1 MQAGAA
7 SMDVELHPLLPR
19 RPFSWTAGAAARFRG
34 SYNRRPWEL
43 RPKLELQP
51 WMAGSC
57 NRPPGELHAVNG
69 DFSFHRNTSAT
80 TVFLSC
86 WYRRRFLLEMAT
98 EFATFIHG
106 RASSVTTTTYFCYNR
121 CSFCCVRG

>member
-69 DFSFHRNTSAT
+69 STAISGGWGWLASMGGAGLT
-80 TVFLSC
+80 G
-86 WYRRRFLLEMAT
+86 E
-98 EFATFIHG
+98 HG
-106 RASSVTTTTYFCYNR
+106 RECGRHGWPAS
-121 CSFCCVRG
+121 